1 MSDGFSA
8 SRGASTLDTLGKTP
22 DVVKHAS
29 LSIVTRIRLTCAGI
43 A

>member
-1 MSDGFSA
+1 MYDGFSA
-8 SRGASTLDTLGKTP
+8 SRGAPTLDTLSTTP
-22 DVVKHAS
+22 DVVKDAG